1 MAAPLRLCA
10 FAPLRLCEQWASL
23 FGRRFSPRRK
33 DAKAAK
39 EKRPLLWR
47 HLILK
52 DHKSVPLSDVVFRLS
67 DSGFAR
73 AVGAAIERVL
83 GLDAMP
89 DDPAAAL
96 RADRGQLLDRAF
108 EAVEDVLPARRDHL
122 EGQVIIVAANFTL
135 SHVHTSSGKSMNRTY
150 GTYRCYGS
158 YFHDAPCATIHQYA
172 IRRTRVLY
180 K

>member
-1 MAAPLRLCA
+1 MEAPLRLCA
-10 FAPLRLCEQWASL
+10 FASNGFPYSGGGSRQ
-23 FGRRFSPRRK
+23 

-52 DHKSVPLSDVVFRLS
+52 NHKSVPLSDVVFRLS

-73 AVGAAIERVL
+73 AIGAAIERVI

-89 DDPAAAL
+89 DDPTAAL

-122 EGQVIIVAANFTL
+122 ESQVIIVAANFTL
-135 SHVHTSSGKSMNRTY
+135 SHVHTSCGK
-150 GTYRCYGS
+150 
-158 YFHDAPCATIHQYA
+158 FLEA
-172 IRRTRVLY
+172 
-180 K
+180 